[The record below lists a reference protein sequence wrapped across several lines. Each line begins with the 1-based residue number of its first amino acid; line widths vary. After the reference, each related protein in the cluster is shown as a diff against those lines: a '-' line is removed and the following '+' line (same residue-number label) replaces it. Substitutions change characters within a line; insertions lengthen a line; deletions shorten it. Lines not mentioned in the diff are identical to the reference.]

1 MEMEIKEEEWQA
13 WMEHRVTGLLRQFL
27 RQAQQGLMEQWRA
40 GAFQG
45 EGKEETYILES
56 FARGEAMAYQR
67 ILELEFDQVN
77 EVLKDE

>member
-1 MEMEIKEEEWQA
+1 
-13 WMEHRVTGLLRQFL
+13 
-27 RQAQQGLMEQWRA
+27 MEQWRA